1 LFSVVK
7 KRAVCLGAKAF
18 REGCDRYGSCGRGDD
33 VRVMRRSGWFCVN
46 SRNDDAF
53 GSRLSREGRSSD
65 GGREIK
71 TILYI
76 FVAFQGISIV
86 NSIIESRNAKTLE
99 LSSSGVSSVIGLAVV
114 VFLLVY
120 HKHP

>member
-1 LFSVVK
+1 
-7 KRAVCLGAKAF
+7 
-18 REGCDRYGSCGRGDD
+18 
-33 VRVMRRSGWFCVN
+33 MRRSGWFCVN

-99 LSSSGVSSVIGLAVV
+99 LSSSGVSSVIGRRRLSPCIPQTPLNEDDGRWKGHQA
-114 VFLLVY
+114 
-120 HKHP
+120 

>member
-1 LFSVVK
+1 
-7 KRAVCLGAKAF
+7 
-18 REGCDRYGSCGRGDD
+18 

-53 GSRLSREGRSSD
+53 GSRLSRDGRSSD

-99 LSSSGVSSVIGLAVV
+99 LPSRLLRDWPSSSFSLYTTNT
-114 VFLLVY
+114 L
-120 HKHP
+120 